1 MKFPAVISKY
11 ILHAAIGL
19 ILAQLMPS
27 DFPEDTRDSFTAAT
41 TPPLEFQIFNQD
53 FASMDLDLMI
63 AWLNPEY
70 GMIKDGVLLTYDEA
84 VASFRDEYSGIRSGE
99 IKAVNLVYNF
109 GEIGGDSHF
118 QVDCWVEWKTELQGA
133 DTWLRFHHQFVFKI
147 LDQRWYL
154 VQSEFLPEEADV
166 NFDYQHDPN
175 APDWTSPFRSDIAG
189 ASLSEIGAWPL
200 LLGSN
205 YASEAE
211 IHPISGTMF
220 NGGGWSLKSATAQN
234 KPVVLFFISIT
245 SGLVE
250 SVEDPD
256 LFNSQLDYLS
266 GLYDKYGFTDLY
278 IFAVSDEFRERF
290 EDLAEDGYDQF
301 VPLLDETS
309 EMHATLNISTH
320 PVIIVFNS
328 QGTVVAV
335 TKTWHPSSLGLIE
348 KRISE
353 VVASSKTH

>member
-1 MKFPAVISKY
+1 MNSLVVIPKFMLHLAV
-11 ILHAAIGL
+11 GL
-19 ILAQLMPS
+19 ILAQFMPS
-27 DFPEDTRDSFTAAT
+27 DIPQDTRDDFTAAT

-53 FASMDLDLMI
+53 FASMDLDRMI
-63 AWLNPEY
+63 GWLNPEY
-70 GMIKDGVLLTYDEA
+70 GMVKDGVLLTYDEA

-109 GEIGGDSHF
+109 GEIAADSHF
-118 QVDCWVEWKTELQGA
+118 QADCWVEWKMELQGE

-147 LDQRWYL
+147 IDQRWSL

-166 NFDYQHDPN
+166 NFDYQQIPN
-175 APDWTSPFRSDIAG
+175 APDWTSPFRSDVAG

-205 YASEAE
+205 YSSEAE
-211 IHPISGTMF
+211 IHPISGTTF
-220 NGGGWSLKSATAQN
+220 NGGTWSLKSATAQN

-256 LFNSQLDYLS
+256 IFNSQLDYLS
-266 GLYDKYGFTDLY
+266 GLYDKFGFTDLY
-278 IFAVSDEFRERF
+278 IFAVSDEMRERF
-290 EDLAEDGYDQF
+290 EDLADDGYDQF

-320 PVIIVFNS
+320 PVIVVFNS
-328 QGTVVAV
+328 RGTVVAV
-335 TKTWHPSSLGLIE
+335 SETWHPSSLGLIE

-353 VVASSKTH
+353 VVASSKSH